1 MGQPGAQ
8 LAGGAV
14 KGRPPKPTALQL
26 VDGGGKLSTDA
37 QRRAKHEAQ
46 VLDALGDPPEDFSE
60 AQRETWQAIAKL
72 APLNLLTSAD
82 REIFSG
88 FVVTAALRA
97 QALQLFNRSG
107 GHVLVRDAAHNQLVL
122 NPLMREY
129 RRMTEQLRTLGSELG
144 FSPVSRARLAS
155 ILANEEGKGDD
166 LMRFLAQDRA

>member
-1 MGQPGAQ
+1 MSGPA
-8 LAGGAV
+8 
-14 KGRPPKPTALQL
+14 PKPTALSL
-26 VDGGGKLSTDA
+26 IDTGGKLGTA
-37 QRRAKHEAQ
+37 ARRRAQHEAQ

-60 AQRETWQAIAKL
+60 VQGAAWVAIAKL
-72 APLNLLTSAD
+72 APVGLLTSAD
-82 REIFSG
+82 REVFSG

-97 QALQLFNRSG
+97 QALSLFNRSG
-107 GHVLVRDAAHNQLVL
+107 GNVLVRDTHHDGALVL

-144 FSPVSRARLAS
+144 FSPASRARLAS